1 MSQDVAVGNETQSAT
16 MYAGL
21 SSESLREIVGYKD
34 KSIGHMESIIESLRS
49 RLASKDKEIERLQLK
64 VDRIKAIISNP

>member
-1 MSQDVAVGNETQSAT
+1 MAQDVTVGNETQSAT

-21 SSESLREIVGYKD
+21 SAESLRQIVGYKD
-34 KSIGHMESIIESLRS
+34 KSIEHMESTIESLRS

-64 VDRIKAIISNP
+64 VDRIAAIVTV